1 VQTEGLS
8 PTQKAGS
15 VNYRRRQP
23 DVFELMMLAR
33 TRVFV
38 RCAPG
43 EYVIVSALRQQ
54 ICLLHFCYGQ
64 AEAGRIEY
72 VELEEQQL
80 LELFDGKAW
89 DLPALVKWLKSLE
102 E

>member
-1 VQTEGLS
+1 MYS
-8 PTQKAGS
+8 H
-15 VNYRRRQP
+15 RQP
-23 DVFELMMLAR
+23 DVFELMLLAR

-43 EYVIVSALRQQ
+43 EYVIVSALRQGV
-54 ICLLHFCYGQ
+54 CLLHFDDGQ
-64 AEAGRIEY
+64 AEAVRIEY
-72 VELEEQQL
+72 MYQELN
-80 LELFDGKAW
+80 LFDGKAW

>member
-1 VQTEGLS
+1 MHRR
-8 PTQKAGS
+8 AG
-15 VNYRRRQP
+15 P

-43 EYVIVSALRQQ
+43 EYVIVSALRQG
-54 ICLLHFCYGQ
+54 ICLLHFCDGE
-64 AEAGRIEY
+64 AEANRIEY
-72 VELEEQQL
+72 LYQTADDL
-80 LELFDGKAW
+80 KIFDGKAW